1 MMQCVCGQEMTEL
14 GQCQLPMTEGTPLA
28 ARVWQCSACGR
39 LALAG
44 AEALY
49 TVADY
54 EARLQDK
61 TAEELTLLAFTAE
74 TAREREAAENVLWNK
89 YHEMASY

>member
-1 MMQCVCGQEMTEL
+1 MNCVCGEDMIEL
-14 GQCQLPMTEGTPLA
+14 GACRLPMTQGEPLSA
-28 ARVWQCSACGR
+28 QVWQCPACGR
-39 LALAG
+39 LALTG
-44 AEALY
+44 AQALL

-61 TAEELTLLAFTAE
+61 TAEELTLLAFSAQTD
-74 TAREREAAENVLWNK
+74 REREAAENVLWNK